1 MKENQQIENFALISD
16 NSDNPNQT
24 LENINSPAQAE
35 QVPGIK
41 IAKIISPTND
51 FKYDNDDDYLFLSMF
66 NLFFCLII
74 GIPAIIFSIRSR
86 NQVKDGRFTEARK
99 NSKIAKN
106 LNMIGL
112 VIGTIALIALISVNF
127 YLSSNIFKEMNHK
140 IHEQEIIINRLNEIY
155 LFKNGSKVYLE
166 KIEKI

>member
-66 NLFFCLII
+66 NLFFCLFKLIFFNNLII
-74 GIPAIIFSIRSR
+74 LSL
-86 NQVKDGRFTEARK
+86 TER
-99 NSKIAKN
+99 
-106 LNMIGL
+106 
-112 VIGTIALIALISVNF
+112 
-127 YLSSNIFKEMNHK
+127 ENHDYK
-140 IHEQEIIINRLNEIY
+140 
-155 LFKNGSKVYLE
+155 
-166 KIEKI
+166 